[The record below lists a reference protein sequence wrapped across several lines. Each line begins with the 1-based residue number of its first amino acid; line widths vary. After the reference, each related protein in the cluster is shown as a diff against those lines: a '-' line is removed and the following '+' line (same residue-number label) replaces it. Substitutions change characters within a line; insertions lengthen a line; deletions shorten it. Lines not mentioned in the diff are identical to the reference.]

1 MPRFVAQVPVRWT
14 DQDAYR
20 HVNNAK
26 AVTLLEEARVAMIFD
41 AAAAEGVAGF
51 AAGLLVVGLHVDYR
65 RQIPY
70 RSDGVRVTMAIEEVR
85 AASFRI
91 TYEMHD
97 GPERGRRRRRAGV
110 DPDGDLR
117 PRRRTAAP
125 ADRRG
130 AGLPRPLDRRMSALH
145 ITDPDDRGDLG
156 TFVGRV
162 VRLDQTAAVRLLGSA
177 SGRVTAWASTPFDVL
192 ATRSVP
198 GTLEPA
204 DVTTFAATLL
214 SALSVDRADTVD
226 PGSGGLWQGLLPPAD
241 GWAVVDTVPA
251 AELEGLTE
259 RGLVLAREHAG
270 PLGPPASLLDQT
282 VLTVTGAAG
291 PPVRIPMRCLFALSG
306 MGFVG
311 AGDAGE
317 TVRVSATSSWLRL
330 DARYGAVVRRRITA
344 LPLLT

>member
-1 MPRFVAQVPVRWT
+1 
-14 DQDAYR
+14 
-20 HVNNAK
+20 
-26 AVTLLEEARVAMIFD
+26 
-41 AAAAEGVAGF
+41 
-51 AAGLLVVGLHVDYR
+51 
-65 RQIPY
+65 
-70 RSDGVRVTMAIEEVR
+70 
-85 AASFRI
+85 
-91 TYEMHD
+91 
-97 GPERGRRRRRAGV
+97 
-110 DPDGDLR
+110 
-117 PRRRTAAP
+117 
-125 ADRRG
+125 
-130 AGLPRPLDRRMSALH
+130 MSALR

-204 DVTTFAATLL
+204 DVTTYATTLL
-214 SALSVDRADTVD
+214 SALSVDRSDTVD
-226 PGSGGLWQGLLPPAD
+226 PGSGGLWQGLLPPDD

>member
-1 MPRFVAQVPVRWT
+1 VS
-14 DQDAYR
+14 
-20 HVNNAK
+20 
-26 AVTLLEEARVAMIFD
+26 E
-41 AAAAEGVAGF
+41 
-51 AAGLLVVGLHVDYR
+51 LHV
-65 RQIPY
+65 
-70 RSDGVRVTMAIEEVR
+70 
-85 AASFRI
+85 
-91 TYEMHD
+91 
-97 GPERGRRRRRAGV
+97 
-110 DPDGDLR
+110 
-117 PRRRTAAP
+117 
-125 ADRRG
+125 
-130 AGLPRPLDRRMSALH
+130 
-145 ITDPDDRGDLG
+145 TDPDDRGDLG

-198 GTLEPA
+198 GTLKPA
-204 DVTTFAATLL
+204 DVTAYATTLL
-214 SALSVDRADTVD
+214 SALSVDRSDTVD
-226 PGSGGLWQGLLPPAD
+226 PGSGGLWQGLLPPDD

-259 RGLVLAREHAG
+259 RGLVLARDHAG